1 MSSGGAFGFP
11 RMPSAPSAPRMPSLS
26 MPRMPSGPK
35 GGPKGSKKSASKAS
49 NSGDKPTIANIIM
62 LIILSAV
69 LGILLFYL
77 HNKESN
83 SAALKNAI
91 FVVLFMVSVIAVTKF
106 LHLGVNIWEVIIVSE
121 INILCLVFFLSYLS
135 ITTIFSMDSFWNILS
150 YMKDLFG
157 IIIHPT
163 DLFKKGFDVIIPTIF
178 LTIPII
184 VLITN
189 ITKNLFA
196 GLFIV
201 LISCG
206 VVFILW
212 PENLDSPIVEG
223 GKDPSF
229 LSTLS
234 NVLNSVRHL
243 V

>member
-11 RMPSAPSAPRMPSLS
+11 RKPSLS
-26 MPRMPSGPK
+26 APKMPNIGKIPSGPK
-35 GGPKGSKKSASKAS
+35 NASKAS
-49 NSGDKPTIANIIM
+49 SSGDKPTIANIVM
-62 LIILSAV
+62 LIAFSGI

-83 SAALKNAI
+83 AAAIKNGM
-91 FVVLFMVSVIAVTKF
+91 FVVLFMISIIAVAKF
-106 LHLGVNIWEVIIVSE
+106 LHLGVNIWDVIIASE

-135 ITTIFSMDSFWNILS
+135 ITTIFSIDSFWNILS
-150 YMKDLFG
+150 YMKELFG
-157 IIIHPT
+157 IVIHPT
-163 DLFKKGFDVIIPTIF
+163 EIFSKGFDIIVPTIF

-212 PENLDSPIVEG
+212 PENLDSPIVSG

-229 LSTLS
+229 LSKI
-234 NVLNSVRHL
+234 
-243 V
+243 